1 MPLSGEI
8 HWDIWVLWKDEILD
22 ILVLTRGQR
31 AHAAGGLCNAHSWSD
46 VEMRDLAKSR
56 PDSSRASASLSLAS
70 FYFLPAWLPRMSTSR
85 VLSIQESAQ
94 HVLEWGGGPCPPPF
108 SSSRRSIK
116 LGKSR
121 KFNGSI
127 GPGFIGPSFGV
138 DSADWSH
145 CQVLKFCTMI
155 NLGNVCVGLLKV
167 SNISRVRKR
176 ASLSPLIIECFSML
190 YATLRQTCI
199 QYFPRIFLVLTN
211 FLSILII

>member
-56 PDSSRASASLSLAS
+56 PDSSRASASLSFASFYSCLLGCLECPHLAS
-70 FYFLPAWLPRMSTSR
+70 FLFKSL
-85 VLSIQESAQ
+85 LSMC
-94 HVLEWGGGPCPPPF
+94 WRGGPCPPPF

-155 NLGNVCVGLLKV
+155 NLGNVHVGLLKV

-176 ASLSPLIIECFSML
+176 ALSKSSHHWML
-190 YATLRQTCI
+190 FYVICSFT
-199 QYFPRIFLVLTN
+199 TN
-211 FLSILII
+211 MYTILSKNLSCPN